1 MDEMQGIFLF
11 DPDDRIY
18 QEHFPGNPI
27 VPGSVI
33 IDSFLSVLKQA
44 GRVSGGVVIERLRF
58 RSFVFPGECT
68 YRLRFGSDGIACELF
83 QDDQLKVTGR
93 LKP

>member
-1 MDEMQGIFLF
+1 MDEIQGIFLF
-11 DPDDRIY
+11 DPEDRIY
-18 QEHFPGNPI
+18 REHFPGNPI

-33 IDSFLSVLKQA
+33 IDSFLSVLKKA
-44 GRVSGGVVIERLRF
+44 GRLSNGITIERLRF
-58 RSFVFPGECT
+58 RTFVSPGECA
-68 YRLRFGSDGIACELF
+68 YRIRFSGDGIACELF

>member
-33 IDSFLSVLKQA
+33 IDSFLSVLKKA
-44 GRVSGGVVIERLRF
+44 GRVSDGVAIERLRF

-68 YRLRFGSDGIACELF
+68 YRIRIGSDGIVCELF